1 MASRNCDGCDA
12 GWIISGMRSGS
23 ARGAAR
29 DRHRR
34 CSGVRLRETGR
45 AGRRARMRRVAHLAQ
60 LEGEQ
65 RRLGALHCGALG
77 HVQDVTRVH
86 VGVRLRLW
94 RVLVGLVTGVGPFSR
109 GGDSQRRPDESA
121 CDEIVWTC
129 LFRCLFRC
137 SCVSRKK
144 ITQDSNQVA

>member
-1 MASRNCDGCDA
+1 M
-12 GWIISGMRSGS
+12 
-23 ARGAAR
+23 
-29 DRHRR
+29 
-34 CSGVRLRETGR
+34 RLRETGR

-109 GGDSQRRPDESA
+109 GRDSQRRPDESA